1 MITMTL
7 CAPAGGGVVVLR
19 LGVGVELVGVG
30 LVGVALVGVALVG
43 VGRVG
48 VGLGGQV
55 LCFARQAPLL
65 PCAAPVEVTDAAL
78 VETP

>member
-1 MITMTL
+1 MVAIASVRLWFSSMITITL
-7 CAPAGGGVVVLR
+7 CPPAGGGVVVLR
-19 LGVGVELVGVG
+19 LVVGVG
-30 LVGVALVGVALVG
+30 LVGVGV
-43 VGRVG
+43 
-48 VGLGGQV
+48 GGQV